1 MKASAFFLFL
11 FVAMFSNAQFCGQ
24 SGPAVCSPVVMSND
38 TSTVIDF
45 SSYDSIPCIER
56 NVAYNESFMVKVDTG
71 VAFIFGGQ
79 MVSVYSFRIDSI
91 TNLPCNICWATNKTN
106 NSINTG
112 DSMCVN
118 LKGTTQDLPGQ
129 YKMRMVFT
137 ANIGV
142 PVTTNSDAA
151 GLHYYF
157 RVINQGGTCAP
168 VDTNAVN
175 QTAHICPV
183 GLSDE
188 TTDVPTTKLLG
199 NLLQIEAPG
208 SAQKIL
214 LTDLTGRLLKEESLT
229 PFAASAIDVS
239 DIHGIFFAT
248 VQTAVGSTTQ
258 RFFR

>member
-1 MKASAFFLFL
+1 MKASTLFLFL
-11 FVAMFSNAQFCGQ
+11 FVAMFSHAQFCGQ
-24 SGPAVCSPVVMSND
+24 SGPAVCSPVAMGND
-38 TSTVIDF
+38 TSTVIEF
-45 SSYDSIPCIER
+45 SPYDSVPCIER
-56 NVAYNESFMVKVDTG
+56 NVAYNQSFMLKVDTPWYYQ
-71 VAFIFGGQ
+71 FGGQ
-79 MVSVYSFRIDSI
+79 TVTIYSFRIDSI

-106 NSINTG
+106 NTINTG

-142 PVTTNSDAA
+142 PITTNNEAA

-183 GLSDE
+183 GLKDE
-188 TTDVPTTKLLG
+188 TTDVPSVKLLG

-208 SAQKIL
+208 SAQRIL
-214 LTDLTGRLLKEESLT
+214 LTDLTGRLLKEERLT

-239 DIHGIFFAT
+239 GIHGIFFVT